1 MGWWLVT
8 KRTGPGIKP
17 KPKTPPAK
25 SIGAF
30 PQGKRGTAEVT
41 AARQLLFA
49 EAYVANGGLGTDAAI
64 AVGISPKNAG
74 QWAHRALKNPDV
86 KARIDANRAQLA
98 EKFSLRSEDILRE
111 LAKIVYFDPR
121 KLMAPDGTVLP
132 INEWPDDVAGAI
144 ASIEVEELFDG
155 RGEKREKIGVL
166 KKIKAWN
173 KGQAIE
179 QAMKHLGL
187 FELDNKQKQGPLEG
201 VSRDVLRLVQT
212 RLEQMNADFT
222 TGRQ

>member
-1 MGWWLVT
+1 MGWWPVT

-41 AARQLLFA
+41 AARQILFA
-49 EAYVANGGLGTDAAI
+49 EAYIANGGLGTDAAI
-64 AVGISPKNAG
+64 SVGISPKNAG

-86 KARIDANRAQLA
+86 KARIDASRAQLA

-111 LAKIVYFDPR
+111 LAKIAYFDWR
-121 KLMAPDGTVLP
+121 KLVTADGGALLP
-132 INEWPDDVAGAI
+132 IHEWPDDVAGAI

-155 RGEKREKIGVL
+155 QGENRKQIGLL
-166 KKIKAWN
+166 KKIKAWS
-173 KGQAIE
+173 KSQAIE

-187 FELDNKQKQGPLEG
+187 FERDNNQ
-201 VSRDVLRLVQT
+201 SRPVVFHFNL
-212 RLEQMNADFT
+212 
-222 TGRQ
+222 GGK